1 MIRKAAALYDANGH
15 YLGSTEV
22 PGAIGLAFAVSPYAP
37 AILVWRPDPAPQI
50 VRYRVPD
57 P

>member
-37 AILVWRPDPAPQI
+37 EILVWRPDPAPQI